1 MRGAD
6 LLVHM
11 LTAYGVD
18 VIFGVPGD
26 TNVPLYDALREA
38 QGRLRHVM
46 ARDERSAGYMADA
59 YARLT
64 NRPGVVEVPSGA
76 GATYVLPC
84 VAEANGSSV
93 PLIVITSDTPVASE
107 GRGVITELD
116 CARLFE
122 PVAKASWLVK
132 SAKRLPDTVRRAF
145 RVATGGKPG
154 VVHLAVPEDVLHE
167 EVELAAVSLHVE
179 THHRSFPAYRP
190 SATATEL
197 DSLIALIGQARRP
210 LFVFGGGAK
219 RSQAG
224 AALLALAERL
234 GMPIVNTITGQ
245 SSLPDGHRLAIGVT
259 GDNGFHPH
267 ANRAV
272 AEADLLVYWGCRLG
286 SVVSVGWTF
295 PPPDHERRI
304 VQIDIDPEII
314 GNNSANALS
323 INGDVRAVAE
333 GLAAALPDALAVD
346 PQWLER
352 LNGWR
357 AQFWREVQ
365 DELLDD
371 SLPLKPQRVVQA
383 LNERLDGA
391 FSILSD
397 PGTPTPHMTRLLRLD
412 DPDTDFII
420 PRAYGGLGYAL
431 PAAVGAWLAR
441 PEARPLALFGDGSF
455 GMNCGELET
464 LVRLGV
470 PAVLIHFN
478 NGCFGWIK
486 ALQRLHGHNA
496 TYSVDFLSLDAARI
510 AEAFGLRAWRV
521 TDAAELT
528 AALDEALA
536 FDGPVFIDVVVESI
550 ADVAPPVFSW
560 LRRLGEDPLAQP
572 HARNV
577 ELARSSFRSAP

>member
-11 LTAYGVD
+11 LIAYGVE

-167 EVELAAVSLHVE
+167 EVEPAVVSLHVE
-179 THHRSFPAYRP
+179 AHHRSFPAYRP
-190 SATATEL
+190 SATAAEL

-224 AALLALAERL
+224 GALLALAERL

-272 AEADLLVYWGCRLG
+272 AEADLLIYWGCRLG

-295 PPPDHERRI
+295 PPSDNQRRI

-333 GLAAALPDALAVD
+333 GLSAALPDTLAVD

-357 AQFWREVQ
+357 TQFWQDTQ

-371 SLPLKPQRVVQA
+371 SVPLKPQRVVQA

-431 PAAVGAWLAR
+431 PATVGAWLAR
-441 PEARPLALFGDGSF
+441 PQARPLALFGDGSF

-510 AEAFGLRAWRV
+510 AEAFGLRAWRAK
-521 TDAAELT
+521 DAAELA

-536 FDGPVFIDVVVESI
+536 CDGPVFIDVIVESI

-577 ELARSSFRSAP
+577 ELARPSSKAES